1 MMGGFLTRLSVMILG
16 YAYPAY
22 QCYKTV
28 ELNKPEI
35 EQLLFWC
42 QYWILVALLSVFERV
57 GDALIS
63 WLPLYGEV
71 KLAFFVYLWHPKT
84 KGTTY
89 IYHTFF
95 QPFMSRHE
103 NMIDRKLLELRTRAA
118 DLAARYWQKAL
129 RLGRSRFLEILQYV
143 ISQPSSTMA
152 NPVEESKQA
161 QPSSTAPP
169 NEAEQPSTSQ
179 QPKAEQPSTSQQ
191 PKAEQ
196 TNLVTTHKP
205 DQAEADDSSP
215 IPPSPASHKP
225 GHGGH
230 SSRSSTPSHL
240 PNPSPPHNAILPQEK
255 LSTTNNQSSSPHSK
269 DTRQEEEEPTRV
281 VRRSRIKK
289 RVSTTATS
297 IH

>member
-42 QYWILVALLSVFERV
+42 QYWILVAVLSVFERV

-89 IYHTFF
+89 IYNTFF

-152 NPVEESKQA
+152 HPVEESKQA

-169 NEAEQPSTSQ
+169 NE
-179 QPKAEQPSTSQQ
+179 AEQPSTSQQ

-255 LSTTNNQSSSPHSK
+255 LSTTNNHSSSPHSK

>member
-42 QYWILVALLSVFERV
+42 QYWILVAVLSVFERV

-89 IYHTFF
+89 IYNTFF

-255 LSTTNNQSSSPHSK
+255 LSTTNNHSSSPHSK